1 MDDIKRNDQE
11 FENEITSDAAAETEN
26 YSEAIN
32 PQPIEETPA
41 QPEVQPDIQPN
52 IQPMSPYADEQSEVV
67 YNNEA
72 SETSQAPKPVFTE
85 KVKKQ
90 KKPHKTL
97 YAALGGGLAGGVI
110 AIVLALA
117 LISTGA
123 LNFGYTKTPKNGTKK
138 IYSSSGAAITNSSSG
153 DAPSSA
159 DIIDK
164 VGPAVVGIVCDFE
177 SQDWFWGSQTQQG
190 SGSGVIINEDGY
202 IVTNNHVIENA
213 TKITV
218 NLISGESYEGKL
230 IGTDSRT
237 DLAVIKI
244 EPKTELS
251 YATFGDSSTLRVG
264 DSVIAIGNPLG
275 EEFAGSASKGIISA
289 TNRTLT
295 ISDKTLTV
303 LQTDAAINPGN
314 SGGALVNDRGEV
326 IGINTAKISDSSVE
340 GLGFSIPS
348 NEFMPVIK
356 DLMENG
362 HVTGRPLI
370 GISGREITEQ
380 ISKTYGYPVGVY
392 VVEVSPFS
400 GAEDAG
406 IKNKDV
412 ILEVNGEEVKTV
424 QKIND
429 IRDKFKAGDKIKM
442 KVYRKSTDKTFEV
455 EVTLGEDNGS
465 SQTSAESGLDG
476 EGNSEENNK

>member
-1 MDDIKRNDQE
+1 MDDIKRNEE
-11 FENEITSDAAAETEN
+11 FESEIPETGASETEA

-32 PQPIEETPA
+32 PQPIDEAP
-41 QPEVQPDIQPN
+41 VQPAFQPN
-52 IQPMSPYADEQSEVV
+52 IQPMSPYADEQPEVI

-72 SETSQAPKPVFTE
+72 SEAPQPPKPVFTE

-90 KKPHKTL
+90 KKPHKVL
-97 YAALGGGLAGGVI
+97 WADLGGGVAGGVI
-110 AIVLALA
+110 AIVLAIA
-117 LISTGA
+117 LISTGTVQ
-123 LNFGYTKTPKNGTKK
+123 FGYSKTSKDGKTK
-138 IYSSSGAAITNSSSG
+138 IYSSAGVSATKTQSG
-153 DAPSSA
+153 DTLTDA
-159 DIIDK
+159 DIIDR

-218 NLISGESYEGKL
+218 NLISGESYEAKL
-230 IGTDSRT
+230 VGTDSRT

-244 EPKTELS
+244 EPKAELA

-295 ISDKTLTV
+295 ISGKTLTV

-314 SGGALVNDRGEV
+314 SGGALVNEQGEV

-412 ILEVNGEEVKTV
+412 ILEVNGEAVTTV
-424 QKIND
+424 QEIND
-429 IRDKFKAGDKIKM
+429 IRNKFKAGDKIKM

-455 EVTLGEDNGS
+455 EVTLGEDTGS
-465 SQTSAESGLDG
+465 SQTTADAGLG
-476 EGNSEENNK
+476 SSEENK

>member
-1 MDDIKRNDQE
+1 MDDIKRND
-11 FENEITSDAAAETEN
+11 FGSENNSVNEQNFDGV
-26 YSEAIN
+26 IN
-32 PQPIEETPA
+32 PHPLNEKNDEEKVYTG
-41 QPEVQPDIQPN
+41 
-52 IQPMSPYADEQSEVV
+52 EVV
-67 YNNEA
+67 TNGIKENFGKPSHSYETA
-72 SETSQAPKPVFTE
+72 DSERTVFTE
-85 KVKKQ
+85 KVKKP
-90 KKPHKTL
+90 KKERKNL
-97 YAALGGGLAGGVI
+97 WAALGGGVAGGIIAVVLAI
-110 AIVLALA
+110 AIMSAGSA
-117 LISTGA
+117 GSFSKSGTAKIYTGKKVETVK
-123 LNFGYTKTPKNGTKK
+123 TKT
-138 IYSSSGAAITNSSSG
+138 SGEALS
-153 DAPSSA
+153 DA

-164 VGPAVVGIVCDFE
+164 VGPAVVGLVCEFE
-177 SQDWFWGSQTQQG
+177 SQDWFWGSQTQEG

-202 IVTNNHVIENA
+202 IVTNNHVVEDA
-213 TKITV
+213 SKITV
-218 NLISGESYEGKL
+218 TLISGESYEAKI

-237 DLAVIKI
+237 DIAVIKI
-244 EPKTELS
+244 EPKGELT
-251 YATFGDSSTLRVG
+251 YAAFGDSSTLRVG

-295 ISDKTLTV
+295 VSDKTLTV

-348 NEFMPVIK
+348 NEFMPVIE
-356 DLMENG
+356 DLIENG

-380 ISKTYGYPVGVY
+380 LSENYGYPIGVY

-412 ILEVNGEEVKTV
+412 ITEVNGEKVSTV
-424 QKIND
+424 QQIND
-429 IRDKFKAGDKIKM
+429 IRDKFKAGDKLKM

-455 EVTLGEDNGS
+455 EVTLGEDTDS
-465 SQTSAESGLDG
+465 SQTSADGYGLD
-476 EGNSEENNK
+476 K

>member
-1 MDDIKRNDQE
+1 MDDMERNNQE
-11 FENEITSDAAAETEN
+11 FEGIDKPESTVDD
-26 YSEAIN
+26 YSEAID
-32 PQPIEETPA
+32 PKPTEIAEA
-41 QPEVQPDIQPN
+41 EVELHDDIPS
-52 IQPMSPYADEQSEVV
+52 SPYADEQPV
-67 YNNEA
+67 YGAEPEPKA
-72 SETSQAPKPVFTE
+72 KPVFTE
-85 KVKKQ
+85 KVKK
-90 KKPHKTL
+90 KNKSHKTMW
-97 YAALGGGLAGGVI
+97 AALGGGIAGGII
-110 AIVLALA
+110 AVVLTVA
-117 LISTGA
+117 LIGTGV
-123 LNFGYTKTPKNGTKK
+123 LKFGITKTTKDGSTK
-138 IYSSSGAAITNSSSG
+138 IYSSSGVSVTKANSG
-153 DAPSSA
+153 DALTDA

-177 SQDWFWGSQTQQG
+177 TEDWFWGTQKQQG

-213 TKITV
+213 TNVKV
-218 NLISGESYEGKL
+218 NLISGESYDAKL

-244 EPKTELS
+244 EPKDELP
-251 YATFGDSSTLRVG
+251 YVTFGDSSTLRVG

-295 ISDKTLTV
+295 ISGKTLTV

-348 NEFMPVIK
+348 NEFKPVISE
-356 DLMENG
+356 LMDNG
-362 HVTGRPLI
+362 YVTGRPLI

-380 ISKTYGYPVGVY
+380 LSETYGYPIGVY

-412 ILEVNGEEVKTV
+412 ILEVNGEAVKTV
-424 QKIND
+424 QEIND
-429 IRDKFKAGDKIKM
+429 IRDKFKAGDKIKV
-442 KVYRKSTDKTFEV
+442 KIYRKSTDKTFEV
-455 EVTLGEDNGS
+455 ELTLGEDNSS
-465 SQTSAESGLDG
+465 SQTSGGIDFGDG
-476 EGNSEENNK
+476 TEEDR